1 MALEHLIFPS
11 GDLGCN
17 TALLWCDRTREGILV
32 DPGGEPDEI
41 LGILDDHGVALR
53 AIVLTH
59 AHPDNLLAVPGLREE
74 TVCDVLLHQADR
86 ELWEGMNILCEEF
99 GFPVPDLGDVDEW
112 LVEGIPVRF
121 GREQVDVLHLPGHSA
136 GHCGLIVLPLK
147 ILLCGDCCFATGAGR
162 TDLARG
168 DEEAQSRSLDRLQS
182 VPADWTLV
190 PGHGPFFH
198 SSDIP
203 RIRHRTSTGL

>member
-17 TALLWCDRTREGILV
+17 TALLWCGRTREGILV

-41 LGILDDHGVALR
+41 LGILDDQGVALR

-74 TVCDVLLHQADR
+74 TVCDVLLHQDDR

-112 LVEGIPVRF
+112 LVEGVPVRF
-121 GREQVDVLHLPGHSA
+121 GREHVDVLHLPGHSA
-136 GHCGLIVLPLK
+136 GHCGLIVPPLK
-147 ILLCGDCCFATGAGR
+147 ILLCGDCCFASGAGR

-168 DEEAQSRSLDRLQS
+168 DEDAQSHSLDRLQA

-190 PGHGPFFH
+190 PGHGPFFR
-198 SSDIP
+198 SSDIA